1 MLRHDVQQVRGGE
14 GGGARGVGGERG
26 RRDELSQFA
35 GVLWFHTSPGGP
47 HIITHSPP
55 SPLLLSRGF
64 TGAASTM
71 GSDLERALMVASE
84 GGKLP
89 IVVDTSPCL
98 SQIKSQVSEPALK
111 FALYEPVEFIRWGGE
126 RGGRG
131 QGRCRGRAKEGAGCR
146 SRLSSPRCTSRR
158 RSSRCVWGGGAG
170 AGQRRGQG
178 GSQTAG

>member
-1 MLRHDVQQVRGGE
+1 MLSGLYWCALVSHFTRPSTH
-14 GGGARGVGGERG
+14 
-26 RRDELSQFA
+26 
-35 GVLWFHTSPGGP
+35 P
-47 HIITHSPP
+47 HPLEHP

-111 FALYEPVEFIRWGGE
+111 FALYEPVEFIRWGGRGE
-126 RGGRG
+126 GQGFVAGQKGKWQGKGGGGGRG
-131 QGRCRGRAKEGAGCR
+131 RGRANWGEGAG
-146 SRLSSPRCTSRR
+146 P
-158 RSSRCVWGGGAG
+158 
-170 AGQRRGQG
+170 GQRGVRG
-178 GSQTAG
+178 

>member
-1 MLRHDVQQVRGGE
+1 MLSGLYWCALVSHFTRPSTH
-14 GGGARGVGGERG
+14 
-26 RRDELSQFA
+26 
-35 GVLWFHTSPGGP
+35 P
-47 HIITHSPP
+47 HPLEHP

-158 RSSRCVWGGGAG
+158 RSSRCVCGGG
-170 AGQRRGQG
+170 GQG
-178 GSQTAG
+178 QGKGGGREGLRQLASTEIRFARCKPAV